1 MPFSIRVFGIA
12 LFNIM
17 SIYKVY
23 VSFAMYGQKLLQGKK
38 LSKIL
43 IVCLQ
48 CVQFRCFG
56 DKIDLK
62 ITRCQ

>member
-17 SIYKVY
+17 QIYKVY

-38 LSKIL
+38 LSKIY
-43 IVCLQ
+43 IVC
-48 CVQFRCFG
+48 
-56 DKIDLK
+56 
-62 ITRCQ
+62 